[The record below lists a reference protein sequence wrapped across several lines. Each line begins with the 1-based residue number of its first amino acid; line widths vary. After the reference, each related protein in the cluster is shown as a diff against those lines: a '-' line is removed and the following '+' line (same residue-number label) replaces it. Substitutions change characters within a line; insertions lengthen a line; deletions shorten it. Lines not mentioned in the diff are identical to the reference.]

1 MSISIWRKIDLFL
14 RNRPIPTP
22 EAIAR
27 TVPWDPDFLYDNP
40 DPWYTSAYWAV
51 RRGIRHVYEF
61 PSDAYYNV
69 KWFFQRGIRG
79 WANRDT
85 WGLDDYLSGFLPNA
99 LRYLKEHKHGTP
111 KHGTPMSVFP
121 DGPEFIAE
129 DGNPTDEAY
138 KIAVARWDEIMDK
151 MIAGFEANNRLGDG
165 LYEKE
170 VGPYP
175 LYRPVGVS
183 PEAWKRVKDDH
194 FNALRALE
202 ARDQAILEEG
212 LALFAKHFQS
222 LWD

>member
-1 MSISIWRKIDLFL
+1 MSISILRRIDLFL
-14 RNRPIPTP
+14 RNRPIPVP
-22 EAIAR
+22 NGIPR
-27 TVPWDPDFLYDNP
+27 TTPWDPDFLYDNP
-40 DPWYTSAYWAV
+40 DPWYTLAYWAV

-85 WGLDDYLSGFLPNA
+85 WSIDYYLNTWMPDA
-99 LRYLKEHKHGTP
+99 LRHMKAHKHGV
-111 KHGTPMSVFP
+111 SFAFFP
-121 DGPEFIAE
+121 EGPEYIDE
-129 DGNPTDEAY
+129 SGNPTDEAF
-138 KIAVARWDEIMDK
+138 KLAEARYDEVMNK
-151 MIAGFEANNRLGDG
+151 MIGGFEAARRMDDS

-183 PEAWKRVKDDH
+183 PEAWKKVKDEH
-194 FNALRALE
+194 FVALRALE

-212 LALFAKHFQS
+212 LVLFAKYYQT
-222 LWD
+222 LND